1 MRTFRF
7 FNKTTNEIATDIS
20 CIDNNQAATY
30 EITNLKGEVLRTVRD
45 VEINFSWT
53 AILDD
58 ERDQAFLN
66 SDISEYSK
74 NTWRKIMAR
83 GIREEDLPQ
92 VQEVQEVQ
100 VQESFKIEG
109 KTVTE
114 TSTGRTFTCILPHRF
129 VQLATKGGFEYAEYR
144 WNRAQVLQG
153 YGVRQVKEGVVQFKT
168 VKAGNG
174 DAVQVTMQPLE
185 LNFGMYTQMLE
196 HDLNL
201 LLSYEAKT
209 DIEKEAL
216 AEKIAS
222 VTNSLSSTGA
232 QSSLFKAQICGIV
245 LDEQV
250 LSKGDKV
257 KKVYNKSAK
266 TQAKEHIDRT
276 LNLSCAK
283 LRTYNLTAN

>member
-1 MRTFRF
+1 
-7 FNKTTNEIATDIS
+7 
-20 CIDNNQAATY
+20 
-30 EITNLKGEVLRTVRD
+30 
-45 VEINFSWT
+45 
-53 AILDD
+53 
-58 ERDQAFLN
+58 
-66 SDISEYSK
+66 
-74 NTWRKIMAR
+74 MAR

-92 VQEVQEVQ
+92 VQEEVQ
-100 VQESFKIEG
+100 VEAEPFKIEG

-114 TSTGRTFTCILPHRF
+114 TATGRTFSCILPHRF

-153 YGVRQVKEGVVQFKT
+153 YGVRQVQEGIVSFKT

-174 DAVQVTMQPLE
+174 DEVQVTMQPLE

-245 LDEQV
+245 LDEKV
-250 LSKGDKV
+250 LVRGNKV
-257 KKVYNKSAK
+257 KKVYNKSSK
-266 TQAKEHIDRT
+266 TQAKEHIERT

-283 LRTYNLTAN
+283 LRTYNLTAI